1 MYTCIY
7 IWSDISINM
16 AALVISSVILEAHN
30 SLSADRISYFA
41 YNEDKEE
48 FECMLSKDI
57 VGLCVPKT
65 AGYIGKSFNDGILI
79 NAKEIK
85 EEHYEFV
92 DEKSGYKTKNLLCAP
107 LFDANGNKIGV
118 VQAVNKLNNNHF
130 TEDDEQHIQEICRIL
145 SMYLSPKNC
154 NLLQEVLSNI
164 STHIIPT
171 LEIHDRNLGN
181 LGILKWHLSKIND
194 SLNDLKN
201 VEKRKTYDVNT
212 TNLMLTNNEVVSSLP
227 SNLLTWDFNAIEITE
242 LPCLSL
248 TIMKLAES
256 LPSLPQGLDNQV
268 LASYIQEVSTSYN
281 VVPFHNFQH
290 ATCVTHALY
299 MFIMETEVYK
309 ILGDNKTF
317 GLFLS
322 AVVHDVDHPGNTN
335 TFEVNSG
342 SELAMIYNDK
352 SVLENHHCAKA
363 FRLMRRTNC
372 GVLNNLDAVAVRE
385 IRKVMVTSVLATDM
399 AIHFQMVSDIEKKIP
414 RQGEVIS
421 FEEDN
426 DKLFI
431 CSVLLHAA
439 DLSNPVRRFDMTKA
453 WAMRV
458 AEEFNKQIE
467 KEKEIGLPFLS
478 FMATPDEISLCRNE
492 IGFGSHVV
500 MPYVKNVGL
509 LFPQLSYV
517 QSNLSSN
524 IDKWKERLNELQ

>member
-1 MYTCIY
+1 M
-7 IWSDISINM
+7 S
-16 AALVISSVILEAHN
+16 ALAISSVILEAHN
-30 SLSADRISYFA
+30 TLSADRISYFV

-48 FECMLSKDI
+48 FECILSKDI
-57 VGLCVPKT
+57 IGFCVPKT
-65 AGYIGKSFNDGILI
+65 DGYIGKSFNDGIVI

-85 EEHYEFV
+85 EEHYKFV
-92 DEKSGYKTKNLLCAP
+92 DEKSGYKTKNILCAP

-145 SMYLSPKNC
+145 SLCMKVKSDEYKRKKGTKAADFLNEIISTIEHEVIPMLSSNYASEKI
-154 NLLQEVLSNI
+154 QKIKRDLSNVA
-164 STHIIPT
+164 
-171 LEIHDRNLGN
+171 LDLFNHDT
-181 LGILKWHLSKIND
+181 KADSKSQSKGSIRLFEMDNI
-194 SLNDLKN
+194 
-201 VEKRKTYDVNT
+201 
-212 TNLMLTNNEVVSSLP
+212 SSLP

-352 SVLENHHCAKA
+352 SVLENHHCATA
-363 FRLMRRTNC
+363 FRLMRRSNC

-467 KEKEIGLPFLS
+467 KEKELGLPFLS